1 MNVPHTAFPT
11 VSSQTHSAQ
20 THNAGQTF
28 EWTER
33 PGENLISDTEWTAV
47 KNHARLSMREG
58 QVCRLLF
65 EGHKRDLIAEMLGIS
80 PRTVRYH
87 LESLHKK
94 LKVNT
99 RVGLVLRMVQL
110 RDFLAKKNSHSIA
123 TTANH
128 LVPPTRRFGH

>member
-1 MNVPHTAFPT
+1 MNAPHSVYSNT
-11 VSSQTHSAQ
+11 
-20 THNAGQTF
+20 THNRTRETF

-33 PGENLISDTEWTAV
+33 PGENLISNAEWSAV
-47 KNHARLSMREG
+47 KSHARLSMREG

-65 EGHKRDLIAEMLGIS
+65 EGNKRDEIAEMLGIS

-94 LKVNT
+94 LQIST

-110 RDFLAKKNSHSIA
+110 RDFLVEKNSLAASMPNRQYA
-123 TTANH
+123 A
-128 LVPPTRRFGH
+128 PPRRYGT

>member
-1 MNVPHTAFPT
+1 MNAPH
-11 VSSQTHSAQ
+11 SGYS
-20 THNAGQTF
+20 NAMPIRTRESF

-33 PGENLISDTEWTAV
+33 PGENLISNSEWSAV
-47 KNHARLSMREG
+47 KSHARLSTREA

-65 EGHKRDLIAEMLGIS
+65 EGKKRDEIAELLGIS

-94 LKVNT
+94 LQIST

-110 RDFLAKKNSHSIA
+110 RDFLVKRNSFAPKS
-123 TTANH
+123 
-128 LVPPTRRFGH
+128 PSTRQYAAPSRQYGV

>member
-1 MNVPHTAFPT
+1 MNVPHSGF
-11 VSSQTHSAQ
+11 SSAAPYKKPVES
-20 THNAGQTF
+20 F

-33 PGENLISDTEWTAV
+33 PGENLISDAEWTAV
-47 KNHARLSMREG
+47 KSFARLSTREG

-65 EGHKRDLIAEMLGIS
+65 EGNKRDEIAETLEIS

-94 LKVNT
+94 LKINT

-110 RDFLAKKNSHSIA
+110 RDYLARKNSFSNLVP
-123 TTANH
+123 ANH
-128 LVPPTRRFGH
+128 LSGESRRYGF

>member
-1 MNVPHTAFPT
+1 MNVHRSVFPPS
-11 VSSQTHSAQ
+11 VSNQTSQ
-20 THNAGQTF
+20 NF
-28 EWTER
+28 EWTDR
-33 PGENLISDTEWTAV
+33 PGEFLISDQEWAAV
-47 KNHARLSMREG
+47 KKYARLSMREG

-65 EGHKRDLIAEMLGIS
+65 EGHKRDDIAEMLGIS

-110 RDFLAKKNSHSIA
+110 RDFLIGKQQQQPVTNQQP
-123 TTANH
+123 
-128 LVPPTRRFGH
+128 VRPTYQTQRYGA

>member
-1 MNVPHTAFPT
+1 MNVLHSGFSRSTPQPHQA
-11 VSSQTHSAQ
+11 
-20 THNAGQTF
+20 NEIF

-33 PGENLISDTEWTAV
+33 PGENLITDAEWTAI
-47 KNHARLSMREG
+47 KAQSRLSMREG

-65 EGHKRDLIAEMLGIS
+65 EGKKRDEIAELLGIS

-94 LKVNT
+94 LQVNT

-110 RDFLAKKNSHSIA
+110 QAFIKRKKSYSAPAPNRQYA
-123 TTANH
+123 A
-128 LVPPTRRFGH
+128 PPRQFAR